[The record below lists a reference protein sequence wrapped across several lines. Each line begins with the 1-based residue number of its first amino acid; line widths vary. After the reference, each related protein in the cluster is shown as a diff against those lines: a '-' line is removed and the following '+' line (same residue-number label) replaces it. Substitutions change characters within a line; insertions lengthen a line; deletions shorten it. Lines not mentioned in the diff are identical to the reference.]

1 MTQNVEFK
9 YVSNIYDTN
18 LNIVMILDVKTL
30 MCLWKNICEANEN
43 LVLYHI
49 FNVTWLSA
57 TALS

>member
-30 MCLWKNICEANEN
+30 MCLWKNIWEANEN